1 MVFSKILLLDYQQQ
15 IGNNQVLFFTSSPK
29 EADGLDSFYVQ
40 KNKNEERL
48 EGRQQYR
55 WRE

>member
-15 IGNNQVLFFTSSPK
+15 IATNRVLFFTSSPK
-29 EADGLDSFYVQ
+29 EADDLDSFYVQ
-40 KNKNEERL
+40 KKKNEERL